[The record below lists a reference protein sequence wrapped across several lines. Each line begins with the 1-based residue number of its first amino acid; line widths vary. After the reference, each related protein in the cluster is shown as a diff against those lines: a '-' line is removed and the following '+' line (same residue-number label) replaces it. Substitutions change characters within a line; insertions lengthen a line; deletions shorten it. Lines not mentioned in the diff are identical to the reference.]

1 MNPNQIKGMKW
12 FLLTFALLC
21 TAGLTLGQK
30 AMPEARNEIK
40 INGFYTLAGIPEIS
54 YERILNTE
62 TSVGICAALA
72 YQPYS
77 GLQLGITPYF
87 RWFFSK
93 KAGEGFFLESNGA
106 VYSVYTDPWLGEGAG
121 VGFAMG
127 YKMTNASGWV
137 GEIYAG
143 AGRNFLTGRYSYGA
157 YPRLGYCIGRRL
169 GS

>member
-1 MNPNQIKGMKW
+1 MKW
-12 FLLTFALLC
+12 FLLTFSLLC

-30 AMPEARNEIK
+30 VMPEARNEIK

-54 YERILNTE
+54 YERILSTE

-72 YQPYS
+72 SQPDVEW
-77 GLQLGITPYF
+77 QLGITPYF

-93 KAGEGFFLESNGA
+93 EAGEGFFFESNGA
-106 VYSVYTDPWLGEGAG
+106 VYVDDWGDEGAG

-157 YPRLGYCIGRRL
+157 YPRLGFCIGRRL